1 MGGTGVYNAHSPCF
15 FPQGPRILSQL
26 FWSKKIW
33 WPFLVITVILSSKLS
48 QILLHWSKSA
58 NKFKKLVKKYQQSS
72 PNPAQPLY
80 SPKGKSEHYIH
91 FHALPRTSRW
101 SGWSLSWTW
110 TWCKRGKS
118 SDNCDASTSNPCQNL
133 ARLRELQKSL
143 QWEVTGL
150 PHPFLQVKLR
160 MMPYYIIGT
169 HVQQPTTGIK
179 APHRVYFRSTI
190 LDFIFLIF
198 TWNVSFILDI

>member
-1 MGGTGVYNAHSPCF
+1 MGKPVTSHCRDF
-15 FPQGPRILSQL
+15 C
-26 FWSKKIW
+26 
-33 WPFLVITVILSSKLS
+33 SSLN
-48 QILLHWSKSA
+48 L
-58 NKFKKLVKKYQQSS
+58 
-72 PNPAQPLY
+72 AQKVPTNF
-80 SPKGKSEHYIH
+80 E
-91 FHALPRTSRW
+91 
-101 SGWSLSWTW
+101 
-110 TWCKRGKS
+110 
-118 SDNCDASTSNPCQNL
+118 NCQNL

-190 LDFIFLIF
+190 LDFIFSIF
-198 TWNVSFILDI
+198 T